1 MMKKLLAT
9 ARNIRLI
16 HNTEKDEL
24 QPEIEMV
31 LTVYE
36 KTAQFIGTGLANV
49 EQVETIRIA
58 TTPDGARA
66 LAEALNEWADDAE
79 DVSDR
84 SSLLARDAA
93 GKL

>member
-1 MMKKLLAT
+1 MKNLLAT

-16 HNTEKDEL
+16 YNTEKDEL

-36 KTAQFIGTGLANV
+36 KTAQFIGTGLAHV
-49 EQVETIRIA
+49 EQVETIRIS
-58 TTPDGARA
+58 TTFAGARA
-66 LAEALNEWADDAE
+66 LAEALNEWSDEAE
-79 DVSDR
+79 DISDR
-84 SSLLARDAA
+84 SSLVAREAA